1 MAKSKEKVLD
11 RTFFRHELVR
21 KKQIAY
27 AKCVKYRK
35 KILEYFWVNDNG
47 DFVLLDGIDKARR
60 KVDQAEQEFE
70 LASVYLMEFDEMS
83 GKMTDEEVWDRW
95 GT

>member
-35 KILEYFWVNDNG
+35 KILEYSWVDDYG
-47 DFVLLDGIDKARR
+47 EFVFLDGMGKVQQKIDKA
-60 KVDQAEQEFE
+60 EQDFE
-70 LASVYLMEFDEMS
+70 MASVYLMEFDEMS
-83 GKMTDEEVWDRW
+83 DNMTDEEVWERW
-95 GT
+95 EK